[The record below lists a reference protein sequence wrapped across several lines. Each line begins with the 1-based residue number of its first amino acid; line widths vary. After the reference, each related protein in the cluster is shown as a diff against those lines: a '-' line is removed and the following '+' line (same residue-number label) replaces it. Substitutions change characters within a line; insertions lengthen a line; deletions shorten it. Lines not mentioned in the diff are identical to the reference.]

1 MKKFFDR
8 KNQLSILI
16 TLVATNLFWVIAAA
30 SNQPEQNLTTS
41 AVVEEVYDGDTVVVS
56 IQKQIRVRMLDCWA
70 PEVRTKDIEE
80 KELGLKSK
88 EYLKSLLAEDD
99 KIIIEIPMTERIQDS
114 FTFGRVLAFLWKDL
128 DGDGKLENVSEVK
141 LPSESA
147 AVLSRSSP
155 VPSVVK
161 PP

>member
-8 KNQLSILI
+8 KNQVTILVTAI
-16 TLVATNLFWVIAAA
+16 ATNLFWVIAAA
-30 SNQPEQNLTTS
+30 NNPPEQNLTTI

-88 EYLKSLLAEDD
+88 EYLKSLLTEDD
-99 KIIIEIPMTERIQDS
+99 KIIIEIPMTHRIQDS
-114 FTFGRVLAFLWKDL
+114 FTFGRILAYLWKDI
-128 DGDGKLENVSEVK
+128 DGDGKLENVSEVMVQEGFATK
-141 LPSESA
+141 T
-147 AVLSRSSP
+147 
-155 VPSVVK
+155 K
-161 PP
+161 KGK